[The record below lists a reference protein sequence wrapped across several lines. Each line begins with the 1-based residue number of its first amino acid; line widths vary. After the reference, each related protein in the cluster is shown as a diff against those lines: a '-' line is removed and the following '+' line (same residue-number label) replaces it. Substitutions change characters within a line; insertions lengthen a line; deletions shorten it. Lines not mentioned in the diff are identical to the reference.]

1 MFEWVH
7 WEYGVRSYSHK
18 GHTHEDTCS
27 NYLSWNVDTDISH
40 SPKQQPLNH
49 WRQSRCLE
57 AHHLIV
63 MLESLEWVAGAT
75 ATAVSHRDDLDM
87 VHIRRKKEKGNKRKK
102 EKWGR
107 GGERERERDAWSI
120 NSSKYFLRLLVFI
133 KFSWPFELWE
143 WNVNVQKHWRHC
155 KMYFPWQC
163 QAFHITQGSLIHIW
177 VSLRL
182 GQVDICSE
190 NSGTHDAFGQ

>member
-18 GHTHEDTCS
+18 GHTHEDTSS
-27 NYLSWNVDTDISH
+27 NYLSWNVDTYIILT
-40 SPKQQPLNH
+40 K
-49 WRQSRCLE
+49 
-57 AHHLIV
+57 
-63 MLESLEWVAGAT
+63 T
-75 ATAVSHRDDLDM
+75 ATFEPLKTKPTPRSTSLDCDAGEFGM
-87 VHIRRKKEKGNKRKK
+87 SGQGQWLLKLVTWMILIWSASEERKRREKR
-102 EKWGR
+102 ER
-107 GGERERERDAWSI
+107 EMGEGWRERERDAWSI

-155 KMYFPWQC
+155 KMYFPLQC

-177 VSLRL
+177 VSLRP